1 MSHSTHT
8 RRRAFPGTIGS
19 VAVLAIAYALLLGF
33 IWLVGTAPLIAGI
46 VAVLVGAALTAL
58 YIRLGRTQ

>member
-8 RRRAFPGTIGS
+8 HRRHTSGRIGA
-19 VAVLAIAYALLLGF
+19 VALLAIAYALLLGF
-33 IWLVGTAPLIAGI
+33 IWLVGTAPLLAGI
-46 VAVLVGAALTAL
+46 VAVIVGAALTAL